1 MSSLGP
7 VLGGFEWARAAVSG
21 TPPRSGRQG
30 APQDRPPQRG
40 RLRFAGPRVTSGRP
54 PVRTQPGKRSRHPPP
69 RPSPLAAGAGGG
81 LSWSPSLGPDSDG
94 GLRPGERGG
103 GVCGRPHPDSPGAA
117 HAPGPPDSAA
127 APGDPLPAQGRP
139 PSAPAPCPSSRT
151 AKRGPLCTAA
161 RDFPE
166 GGGSIL
172 ANAPAL
178 SARRRGLPRPR
189 GWVLGPLSR
198 GISWSEEELSK

>member
-1 MSSLGP
+1 MPEALGLREEWKLFLASRRAAAGRRAQSA
-7 VLGGFEWARAAVSG
+7 LGSRTAFSEFETLIRGASEQASGDSAAARAGS
-21 TPPRSGRQG
+21 
-30 APQDRPPQRG
+30 
-40 RLRFAGPRVTSGRP
+40 
-54 PVRTQPGKRSRHPPP
+54 
-69 RPSPLAAGAGGG
+69 
-81 LSWSPSLGPDSDG
+81 
-94 GLRPGERGG
+94 PGERGG

-161 RDFPE
+161 RAFPE

-189 GWVLGPLSR
+189 GWVLGPLST